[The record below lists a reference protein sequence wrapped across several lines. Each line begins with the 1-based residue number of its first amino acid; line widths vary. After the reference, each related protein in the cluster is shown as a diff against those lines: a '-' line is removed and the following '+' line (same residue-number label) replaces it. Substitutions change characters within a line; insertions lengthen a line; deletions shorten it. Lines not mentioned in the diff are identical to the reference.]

1 MWASL
6 SSIQVIGVPS
16 EGAHEG
22 VQGGDGDDSLSV
34 ILDTVRGHDGE
45 EVVDRDSPPHTTSMS
60 V

>member
-22 VQGGDGDDSLSV
+22 ATG
-34 ILDTVRGHDGE
+34 
-45 EVVDRDSPPHTTSMS
+45 TTACR
-60 V
+60 